1 MDKNYLWWR
10 DGIIYQIYPR
20 SFADSNG
27 DGIGDLDGITAR
39 LDYLQDLG
47 VDALWLSPI
56 YPSPDVDF
64 GYDISNYT
72 DVDPK
77 FGSLEG
83 FDRLT
88 NEAHKR
94 GLRVILDL
102 VLNHT
107 SDQHPWFIESRK
119 SKSNPFRDYYLWGEP
134 KLNGDP
140 PNNWLSVFGG
150 AGWELDPGT
159 GQMYFHMFYKEQ
171 PDVNWRNPQ
180 VRQYMLDVFKF
191 WLDRGVDGFRLDVF
205 NACLKHPD
213 LLDNPPAALKLR
225 PESLLP
231 FFRMQ
236 HIHDIDSPD
245 LVPLLGEIRKILDSY
260 GDTYVV
266 GETFLGGPETAA
278 GYTGSDRLHAA
289 FNFDFLRCSWWARA
303 FFQSIQG
310 WDSLLGS
317 DGWPNYV
324 LNNHDTVRSATR
336 FVRGEDDDRLKVA
349 AAMLLSLR
357 GTPFMYYGEDIGMRN
372 ISLTRDQIKDPIG
385 RRFWPISVGR
395 DGCRAPMQW
404 SAAPNAGFAP
414 PHTETWLPLHPD
426 YQTRNVM
433 NQQADP
439 DSLLNWYKRL
449 IALRKAHPA
458 LRTGS
463 FVPLTQGTNF
473 VLAYLRPA
481 ENEAVLVAFNFSSRR
496 QRLVLGPEQ
505 ASRSWSLL
513 LSNRRSS
520 MVPVESDVIPLEP
533 YEAIFLRQS

>member
-119 SKSNPFRDYYLWGEP
+119 SKSNPFRDYYLWREP
-134 KLNGDP
+134 KQNGDP

-150 AGWELDPGT
+150 GGWELDPGT

-205 NACLKHPD
+205 NAYLKHPD
-213 LLDNPPAALKLR
+213 LLDNPPAGLKLR

-236 HIHDIDSPD
+236 HVHDMDSPD
-245 LVPLLGEIRKILDSY
+245 LVPLLGEIRQILDSY

-310 WDSLLGS
+310 WDSLLGP

-349 AAMLLSLR
+349 AAMMLSLR
-357 GTPFMYYGEDIGMRN
+357 GTPFMYYGEEIGMRN

-473 VLAYLRPA
+473 VLAYLRPV
-481 ENEAVLVAFNFSSRR
+481 ESETVIVALNFSSRR

-505 ASRSWSLL
+505 AGRTWSLL